1 MSPIVPRLTESTSAA
16 AGSRAGPAS
25 DPVNGR
31 PNRSRPSLRLLSGTS
46 GADGPDAVGL
56 EHPAGLNGGAIRVLV
71 AEGRAVV
78 RAGYHAL
85 LENAEHIAVVG
96 EAATAHQA
104 IAFAAKTRPDIL
116 LLNPALPGLD
126 DREATGRLVSHP
138 ALAGAAILVI
148 ARSEDRE
155 GAVGALRAG
164 AVGVLA
170 ADVDPAQL
178 IAEIHAVA
186 RGAALISAHDI
197 GCVLHAAPQHGL
209 HTAQVSDQLE
219 ELTSRER
226 EVLVLVGKGLS
237 NAEIGEALVISP
249 RTAKTHVSR
258 AMLKLGARHR
268 AQLVVLAY
276 ESGLVQ
282 PRLGPLPRRGSM
294 AATGAGRAGTE
305 AREVGA
311 RRAE

>member
-1 MSPIVPRLTESTSAA
+1 MSPIVPRLTESTSVA

-25 DPVNGR
+25 DPVNGQ
-31 PNRSRPSLRLLSGTS
+31 PNQSRPSLRLLSGTS

-85 LENAEHIAVVG
+85 LENAE
-96 EAATAHQA
+96 Q
-104 IAFAAKTRPDIL
+104 
-116 LLNPALPGLD
+116 
-126 DREATGRLVSHP
+126 
-138 ALAGAAILVI
+138 
-148 ARSEDRE
+148 
-155 GAVGALRAG
+155 
-164 AVGVLA
+164 
-170 ADVDPAQL
+170 
-178 IAEIHAVA
+178 
-186 RGAALISAHDI
+186 
-197 GCVLHAAPQHGL
+197 QHGL